1 LSDVPCDDERLA
13 LPTGNRPA
21 FLRRTLRLEPG
32 ACRPYRA
39 AEWRDC
45 LVVIESGEV
54 ELEAISGVRHT
65 CRGGDILWLAGLPL
79 RCIRNHG
86 DTQAVLTT
94 VRRR

>member
-1 LSDVPCDDERLA
+1 
-13 LPTGNRPA
+13 
-21 FLRRTLRLEPG
+21 
-32 ACRPYRA
+32 
-39 AEWRDC
+39 
-45 LVVIESGEV
+45 V

-86 DTQAVLTT
+86 DTPAVLTT